1 MVNYYVLPSLKNIY
15 ILDMNNQNLKVLIVV
30 DVQNCF
36 IQGGSLGDKGRDS
49 IPELFKFIKLV
60 ENISDKIQKDRY
72 DLVVFSKDYHP
83 INHSSLY
90 ETTDGEHGLYT
101 YHCRN
106 LDKDCNN
113 KKLLYMS
120 IKCENYIKNKIKEE
134 LFKGIDISKEDDAN
148 FFNYQ
153 KKDNVIFNFYNKDYQ
168 IMYKGI
174 LENPKIKSEI
184 EKIISEDNKK
194 YFDEQ
199 SQSKKT
205 ISNLISEISDELN
218 KDIKNIKNY
227 KSIDGLKYT
236 KNLFDDDDSMQI
248 LYEYFE
254 NNSNDEFFQIFKR
267 LYILNFLK
275 KIKNKELHLSG
286 FNLNYLFY
294 GTNIHDII
302 KELNTKNHEIKIKTD
317 KISNTPQYDEKILNI
332 EPLFENNTKFIT
344 ILKGEYC
351 NYEAYSA
358 FNYHAE
364 IKKKE
369 KDESLIKSLFN
380 VYDRHLN
387 ELPYLPAEENL
398 SSGLFEYILNDCSTN
413 TKNIDIDVCGLV
425 TNICVINTVHQ
436 GLAMWNNVYKKY
448 EKYKDLNCNFNLLEN
463 LSLPLKLSIPVPYL
477 NYPYDEQINT
487 INNMKQLSH
496 LVYLYKEKFSIDV
509 AKPNK
514 NMLKEQT
521 INDYKFNLYIGDNKI
536 EILPF
541 KKDFLKNTGGKKK
554 NIIIPK
560 KLITTKKRPVK
571 SKK

>member
-1 MVNYYVLPSLKNIY
+1 
-15 ILDMNNQNLKVLIVV
+15 MNSQNLKVLIVV

-60 ENISDKIQKDRY
+60 ENISDKIQNDRY

-90 ETTDGEHGLYT
+90 ETTDGAHGLYT

-120 IKCENYIKNKIKEE
+120 IKCENFIRSKIKEA
-134 LFKGIDISKEDDAN
+134 LFKGINISDEDYAN

-153 KKDNVIFNFYNKDYQ
+153 MRDTADFNFYNRDYQ
-168 IMYKGI
+168 EMYKAI

-194 YFDEQ
+194 YLEEQ

-205 ISNLISEISDELN
+205 IGNLINEISEDLAS
-218 KDIKNIKNY
+218 DIKNMKNY

-236 KNLFDDDDSMQI
+236 KNLFDDDDSMQTI
-248 LYEYFE
+248 YDYFRDNTNE
-254 NNSNDEFFQIFKR
+254 DFFQIFKR

-275 KIKNKELHLSG
+275 KIKNKELRLSG

-294 GTNIHDII
+294 GTNIHEII
-302 KELNTKNHEIKIKTD
+302 KELNTKNHEIRIKTD
-317 KISNTPQYDEKILNI
+317 KISDTPRFDEKILNI
-332 EPLFENNTKFIT
+332 DPILANNTKFIT

-369 KDESLIKSLFN
+369 RDGSLIKSLFN
-380 VYDRHLN
+380 IYDKNLN
-387 ELPYLPAEENL
+387 ELPYLPAEEKL
-398 SSGLFEYILNDCSTN
+398 SSGLFEYILKNCTKN

-448 EKYKDLNCNFNLLEN
+448 EKYNGLNCNFNLLEYLSVPLN
-463 LSLPLKLSIPVPYL
+463 LAIPVPHL
-477 NYPYDEQINT
+477 NYPYGEQINAL
-487 INNMKQLSH
+487 NNMKQLSH
-496 LVYLYKEKFSIDV
+496 LVYLYKEKFTIDV
-509 AKPNK
+509 AEPNK
-514 NMLKEQT
+514 HNLKGQK
-521 INDYKFNLYIGDNKI
+521 INEYKFNLYIGDNKI
-536 EILPF
+536 EVLPF
-541 KKDFLKNTGGKKK
+541 KKDFQKFAGGNKKK
-554 NIIIPK
+554 AMRTSRK
-560 KLITTKKRPVK
+560 K
-571 SKK
+571 

>member
-1 MVNYYVLPSLKNIY
+1 
-15 ILDMNNQNLKVLIVV
+15 MNSQNLKVLIVV

-60 ENISDKIQKDRY
+60 ENISDKIQNDRY

-90 ETTDGEHGLYT
+90 ETTDGAHGLYT

-120 IKCENYIKNKIKEE
+120 IKCENFIRSKIKDA
-134 LFKGIDISKEDDAN
+134 LFKGINISDEDYAN

-153 KKDNVIFNFYNKDYQ
+153 MRDTVEFNFYNRDYQ
-168 IMYKGI
+168 EMYKAI

-184 EKIISEDNKK
+184 EKIINEDNKK
-194 YFDEQ
+194 YLEEQ

-205 ISNLISEISDELN
+205 IGNLINEISEDLAT
-218 KDIKNIKNY
+218 DIKNMKNY

-236 KNLFDDDDSMQI
+236 KNLFDDDESMQTI
-248 LYEYFE
+248 YAYFKDNTNE
-254 NNSNDEFFQIFKR
+254 DFFQIFKR

-275 KIKNKELHLSG
+275 KIKNKELRLSG

-294 GTNIHDII
+294 GTNINEII

-317 KISNTPQYDEKILNI
+317 KISDTPQYDEKILNI
-332 EPLFENNTKFIT
+332 DPVLVNNTKFIT

-364 IKKKE
+364 IRKKE
-369 KDESLIKSLFN
+369 KDGSLIKSLFN
-380 VYDRHLN
+380 VYDKNLN
-387 ELPYLPAEENL
+387 ELPYLPADEKL
-398 SSGLFEYILNDCSTN
+398 SSGLFEYILKNCTKN

-448 EKYKDLNCNFNLLEN
+448 EKYNGLNCNFNLLEY
-463 LSLPLKLSIPVPYL
+463 LSIPLNLAIPAPHL
-477 NYPYDEQINT
+477 NYPYGEQINAL
-487 INNMKQLSH
+487 NNMKQLSH
-496 LVYLYKEKFSIDV
+496 LIYLYKEKFAIDV
-509 AKPNK
+509 AEPNK
-514 NMLKEQT
+514 HNLKGQK
-521 INDYKFNLYIGDNKI
+521 INEYKFNLYIGDNKI
-536 EILPF
+536 EVMPF
-541 KKDFLKNTGGKKK
+541 KKDFQKFAGGNKKK
-554 NIIIPK
+554 AMRTSRK
-560 KLITTKKRPVK
+560 K
-571 SKK
+571 